1 MSGKKPE
8 IYLKRKF
15 DAYLADWKSRDDR
28 LPLIISGLTAEALA
42 KEGVELAY
50 YKKEGST
57 LEMDFFV
64 RCGNDLVPIE
74 VKAGN
79 NQAKSLKTLIS
90 SASYKDVRWGV
101 KFVHGNVGFMNNV
114 LTIPQWCAF
123 LLLRYFDKLR
133 GKNLQMSG
141 TI

>member
-1 MSGKKPE
+1 M
-8 IYLKRKF
+8 
-15 DAYLADWKSRDDR
+15 
-28 LPLIISGLTAEALA
+28 
-42 KEGVELAY
+42 AY
-50 YKKEGST
+50 YKKECST

-90 SASYKDVRWGV
+90 SSSYKDIRWGI
-101 KFVHGNVGFMNNV
+101 KLVHGNVGFMNNV

-123 LLLRYFDKLR
+123 LLSRYFDELR
-133 GKNLQMSG
+133 SAS
-141 TI
+141 I